1 MFMLFTIS
9 YSSWSINPADIYLRK
24 IKMRDQLKK
33 KIGVYVEKVCLI
45 LLK

>member
-1 MFMLFTIS
+1 MLFTIS
-9 YSSWSINPADIYLRK
+9 YSSWSINPSRYLPEENKNERSVK
-24 IKMRDQLKK
+24 KK